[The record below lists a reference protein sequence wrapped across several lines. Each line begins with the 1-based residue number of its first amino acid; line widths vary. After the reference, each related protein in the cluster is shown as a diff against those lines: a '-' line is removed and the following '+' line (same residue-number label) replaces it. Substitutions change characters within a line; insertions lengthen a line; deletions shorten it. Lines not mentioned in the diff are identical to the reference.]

1 MIAVWCNEGPVYED
15 KDGNFYGITIN
26 DKIIN
31 RYLEYVDKIYML
43 TRVRKIKKDEKRY
56 SKISNN
62 EKIEII
68 SIPNCSS
75 IKGILFN
82 TKKAKKIIEQYI
94 EKVDIVFI
102 GLPSI
107 LGNLAVSIC
116 NKKNKNYILEVL
128 ACPFDSLWNY
138 GNIKGKIMAPI
149 QYLVTRKKIKDAA
162 NVVYVSNEF
171 LQNRYPN
178 NKNNI
183 GCSDVIIDNIDIKN
197 LEKRI
202 EKINKYDLSYE
213 YNIGLMGS
221 LDLGYKGHD
230 TAIRAVALLK
240 DKYKIKLH
248 FLGKGNPEKWKK
260 QIKKYNLEHNVIFD
274 GTLPAGEPVLNW
286 MDEMDIFL
294 IPSLQEGLPRG
305 LVEAMSR
312 ACPAIGVKT
321 GGIPELISKQYIAE
335 KKDFKKIAK
344 MIEQMIVKKENMIEQ
359 AQYNFN
365 KSLNYE
371 KEKLYKK
378 RKEFYNNI
386 IIKNN

>member
-1 MIAVWCNEGPVYED
+1 M
-15 KDGNFYGITIN
+15 
-26 DKIIN
+26 
-31 RYLEYVDKIYML
+31 
-43 TRVRKIKKDEKRY
+43 
-56 SKISNN
+56 
-62 EKIEII
+62 
-68 SIPNCSS
+68 
-75 IKGILFN
+75 
-82 TKKAKKIIEQYI
+82 Q
-94 EKVDIVFI
+94 
-102 GLPSI
+102 
-107 LGNLAVSIC
+107 
-116 NKKNKNYILEVL
+116 
-128 ACPFDSLWNY
+128 
-138 GNIKGKIMAPI
+138 
-149 QYLVTRKKIKDAA
+149 
-162 NVVYVSNEF
+162 
-171 LQNRYPN
+171 
-178 NKNNI
+178 
-183 GCSDVIIDNIDIKN
+183 
-197 LEKRI
+197 
-202 EKINKYDLSYE
+202 
-213 YNIGLMGS
+213 
-221 LDLGYKGHD
+221 
-230 TAIRAVALLK
+230 
-240 DKYKIKLH
+240 
-248 FLGKGNPEKWKK
+248 KWKK